1 MIKVSHIIEN
11 QYFRTVKIHLEEKS
25 YFIKVSEKEID
36 DELEKNGINPMKN
49 RLYATPVT
57 KSRNMMA
64 ADIAEKKL
72 LEIMEDELLEKESE
86 HEYTYKLASD
96 WDSHQS
102 HSRKIFNRL
111 DIFAKD
117 QIFSGLGLGR

>member
-11 QYFRTVKIHLEEKS
+11 QNFRTVNIHLTEKS

-36 DELEKNGINPMKN
+36 DELGKNVINPIQN

-72 LEIMEDELLEKESE
+72 LDIMEDEILEKESE

-102 HSRKIFNRL
+102 HMNKIFNRPN
-111 DIFAKD
+111 IFAKD
-117 QIFSGLGLGR
+117 PIFSNVGLGR